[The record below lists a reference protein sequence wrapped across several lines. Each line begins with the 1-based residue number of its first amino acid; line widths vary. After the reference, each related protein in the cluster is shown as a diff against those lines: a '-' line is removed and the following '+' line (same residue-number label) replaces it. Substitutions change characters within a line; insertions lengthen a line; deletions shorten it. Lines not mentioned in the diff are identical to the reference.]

1 MRHPRFMPRLRLL
14 SATLLA
20 LAGCNAP
27 DYTPVRDWAATASFA
42 VDYPRMAG
50 APQADAAI
58 LAMQQA
64 MSVYL
69 LAIATLAADG
79 VLPYRDDPFLE
90 LAATTRPASERG
102 SQAISALGT
111 LLRRA
116 ARSNAQAPDLR
127 ANIIAADPQV
137 QALTD
142 ALSLA
147 VAAGAGADAA
157 ARADAAA
164 DYARLA
170 SDTRDPVALRLLSE
184 RAAARDTQL
193 AGRQAAR
200 LQYGYILTRISEGH
214 ALLKAQAATIT
225 KDEAV
230 QRIRAAQDDL
240 RRNAGNLPRDW
251 PG

>member
-1 MRHPRFMPRLRLL
+1 MSGLRFLP
-14 SATLLA
+14 AGLLA
-20 LAGCNAP
+20 LVGCNAP
-27 DYTPVRDWAATASFA
+27 DYTPVRDWAATASLA

-69 LAIATLAADG
+69 LAIATLASDG

-102 SQAISALGT
+102 SAAITALGT

-116 ARSNAQAPDLR
+116 SRSNAQAPDLR
-127 ANIIAADPQV
+127 DNIIAADPHV
-137 QALTD
+137 QALIA
-142 ALSLA
+142 ALGQAL
-147 VAAGAGADAA
+147 AAGAGTEAA

-170 SDTRDPVALRLLSE
+170 GETRDPVALQLL
-184 RAAARDTQL
+184 RDHAAARDAEL
-193 AGRQAAR
+193 AGRQATR
-200 LQYGYILTRISEGH
+200 LQYGIILARISEGH

-240 RRNAGNLPRDW
+240 RRNAGNLPRGW